1 MRAQLQIKFEVTAKQ
16 AQAYLDAL
24 RQVAGEDH
32 FKAPEEVR
40 TFNAASDAMP
50 CRSARGARGG
60 RRVNRQV
67 DVSVRWVN
75 L

>member
-1 MRAQLQIKFEVTAKQ
+1 MRAQLQIEFEVTAEQ

-40 TFNAASDAMP
+40 TFNAASDA
-50 CRSARGARGG
+50 CRAALREA
-60 RRVNRQV
+60 
-67 DVSVRWVN
+67 
-75 L
+75 LEAAAE

>member
-16 AQAYLDAL
+16 AQALLDVL

-32 FKAPEEVR
+32 FQDRAELS
-40 TFNAASDAMP
+40 TFNAASDA
-50 CRSARGARGG
+50 CRAALREALEAAGE
-60 RRVNRQV
+60 
-67 DVSVRWVN
+67 